1 MLVEREPR
9 QDKHPLIFF
18 GTIASGN
25 QVIKDGI
32 SRDRISSGLGGVL
45 CYEMEA
51 AGVMNE
57 LPCLVI
63 RGICDYADS
72 HKSKQF
78 QPFAAATAAACARE
92 ILSYVHATPPASQQ
106 LPALDHSESVQSE
119 AQFQDRLT
127 AEEKQ
132 SFLAALKFDQIHA
145 RHSTIRLAHVKTC
158 QWLPRSEKYQQWLD
172 PNSFGEH
179 HGFLWIKGKPGAGK
193 STLMKFAFGKA
204 VRQLANATVIS
215 FFFNARGDDLE
226 KLVSGMYRSL
236 LFQLLEKIP
245 DLLDIFCLIPRTV
258 LHSEVVQWEME
269 TLKSLFRSAVEKL
282 QDRTL
287 VCYIDALDECD
298 ENQIRDML
306 SFFEQLGDLAASEGF
321 RLLVCFSSRH
331 YPHIAIG
338 KGLELV
344 LEDQEGHGE
353 DITAYVHAELKAGR
367 SKQVQKIKQEII
379 ARASGVFLWVVLVVQ
394 ILNKE
399 HDRGRVHA
407 LKKRLSEIPDGLYEL
422 LKDILTRDN
431 NNMEDTLLC
440 IQWILYARRPLT
452 REELYFAIIGATEA
466 DPSLLEW
473 DQNEITTED
482 MKRFI
487 LDSSKGLAE
496 LTKSKRPTVQFIHES
511 VRDFLKDEGFRN
523 LHANVGSVAPGPG
536 NEALKKSCLNYVAI
550 DLSTCLA
557 IPDSLPVAKS
567 EEAKHLREVITER
580 FPFSRYAVQ
589 NVFYHAETAHGNGIS
604 QRHFLET
611 FPLGNWL
618 LKHNICEQHGTRRYK
633 EGAHLLYVLA
643 EKDCANLISCGLD
656 LARSQD
662 VRGQDFSGQRYGHPL
677 RAAAVHGNEKAVRLL
692 LAYKP
697 FAEYASQ
704 EEWLGYLLKDAVRVG
719 NREIVKMLLENASN
733 TNITDD
739 FLRIPICAVEKAP
752 LEIVKLLIKR
762 SINPDAP
769 SCDGRTLLS
778 YTVQRSSPEV
788 VNLLLDRGDNPD
800 SEDARGRTPIFHAVN
815 KAIQVFKRLV
825 WATPDAEGHTDR
837 AQHLP
842 TTMRSALEVLRL
854 LLHRGCNPNARDF
867 HGCTPL
873 LYAVERLHLFLSIA
887 ETSFLEIIGLLL
899 EKGGDPNVR
908 DHKGRTPLFYA
919 AQSFSIN
926 VVKLL
931 LDKGAEMNQ
940 ADYWGHTALCCATV
954 QRDQSMIAF
963 LLDRGAVADCHV
975 HVLQHW
981 KST

>member
-1 MLVEREPR
+1 MTTLKRRRPRPEDFTIAWICALPLEYAAAKQNLDDLYEELNEYTTDRIHSHEVVLVCLPAGRIGTNAAASAVARIVSTFPSVKAGLLVGIAGGVPSPKADIRLGDVVISQPEGKYGGVVQYDYGKTITNGFQERTGSLNSPPRILLTAVSKVKSNLSSFRRNISDRLATTNTVRPPLESDILFHSSYNHPQGHSTCSSCNPTMLVKREPL

-32 SRDRISSGLGGVL
+32 TRDRISSELGGVL

-92 ILSYVHATPPASQQ
+92 ILSYVHATLPASQQ
-106 LPALDHSESVQSE
+106 LPSPDHSEAVQSE

-158 QWLPRSEKYQQWLD
+158 QWLPRSEKYQQWLN
-172 PNSFGEH
+172 PNRFGEH

-193 STLMKFAFGKA
+193 STLMKFAFGRA
-204 VRQLANATVIS
+204 VRQLAKATVIS
-215 FFFNARGDDLE
+215 FFFNARGDELE
-226 KLVSGMYRSL
+226 KSVSGMYRSL

-245 DLLDIFCLIPRTV
+245 DLLNIFCLVPKTL
-258 LHSEVVQWEME
+258 LHSEAVQWKME

-287 VCYIDALDECD
+287 MCYIDALDECD

-353 DITAYVHAELKAGR
+353 DITAYVHTELKAGR

-407 LKKRLSEIPDGLYEL
+407 LKKRLSEIPDGLHEL
-422 LKDILTRDN
+422 MKDILTRDN
-431 NNMEDTLLC
+431 NNMEDTILC
-440 IQWILYARRPLT
+440 IQWILYAQRPLT
-452 REELYFAIIGATEA
+452 REELYFAILGATET

-496 LTKSKRPTVQFIHES
+496 LTKTKRPTVQFIHES
-511 VRDFLKDEGFRN
+511 VRDFLNDEGFRK

-550 DLSTCLA
+550 DLSPCVA
-557 IPDSLPVAKS
+557 IPDPLPVAKS
-567 EEAKHLREVITER
+567 EEAKHLREVITKR
-580 FPFSRYAVQ
+580 FPFFRYAVQ
-589 NVFYHAETAHGNGIS
+589 NVFYHADTALGHGIS

-611 FPLGNWL
+611 FPLSHWL
-618 LKHNICEQHGTRRYK
+618 LKYNICEEHEIRRYTGGK
-633 EGAHLLYVLA
+633 HLLYVLS
-643 EKDCANLISCGLD
+643 EKDCASLVSCELD
-656 LARSQD
+656 LARGQNT
-662 VRGQDFSGQRYGHPL
+662 RGHWYEHPL
-677 RAAAVHGNEKAVRLL
+677 QAAVVHGVC
-692 LAYKP
+692 
-697 FAEYASQ
+697 
-704 EEWLGYLLKDAVRVG
+704 YLCIRGVLSHIQCKDY
-719 NREIVKMLLENASN
+719 L
-733 TNITDD
+733 
-739 FLRIPICAVEKAP
+739 
-752 LEIVKLLIKR
+752 
-762 SINPDAP
+762 
-769 SCDGRTLLS
+769 
-778 YTVQRSSPEV
+778 QR
-788 VNLLLDRGDNPD
+788 
-800 SEDARGRTPIFHAVN
+800 
-815 KAIQVFKRLV
+815 
-825 WATPDAEGHTDR
+825 W
-837 AQHLP
+837 
-842 TTMRSALEVLRL
+842 
-854 LLHRGCNPNARDF
+854 
-867 HGCTPL
+867 
-873 LYAVERLHLFLSIA
+873 
-887 ETSFLEIIGLLL
+887 
-899 EKGGDPNVR
+899 
-908 DHKGRTPLFYA
+908 
-919 AQSFSIN
+919 
-926 VVKLL
+926 
-931 LDKGAEMNQ
+931 
-940 ADYWGHTALCCATV
+940 
-954 QRDQSMIAF
+954 
-963 LLDRGAVADCHV
+963 
-975 HVLQHW
+975 
-981 KST
+981 